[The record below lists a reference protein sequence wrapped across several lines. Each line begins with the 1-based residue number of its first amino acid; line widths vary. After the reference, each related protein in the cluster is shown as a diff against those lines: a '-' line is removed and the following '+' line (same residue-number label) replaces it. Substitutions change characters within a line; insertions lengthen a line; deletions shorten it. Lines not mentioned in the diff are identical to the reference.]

1 MCHLVGAACERS
13 VGRIEWR
20 GTVAETGGRV
30 GDPPA
35 TRSNRFA
42 SIDSVSRLH
51 EHGESGGAVAGVVN
65 GVGVLACG
73 MVTWH
78 VTGHVTWHVTGHASG
93 LGRDAA
99 LPGSACTTLRRPGSA
114 RPFGGWRASQA
125 APWASRTRSS
135 PAFRAAWCGPR
146 ACASRHPTRTSRRG
160 RPCGGGILR
169 FGTAW
174 PRLALLA
181 SILCAFVPSSAC
193 GAGVHLSSAFGAG
206 VHPSSACGAGVHL
219 DWPRAAMPAPI
230 LPLGWIILVDLRAAG
245 ARELTDR

>member
-78 VTGHVTWHVTGHASG
+78 VTGHVTGHASG

-193 GAGVHLSSAFGAG
+193 GAGVHL
-206 VHPSSACGAGVHL
+206 

-230 LPLGWIILVDLRAAG
+230 LPLGWIILVDLHAAG